1 MLQML
6 AATTNKNKVR
16 EFQEILQDLKDKINI
31 VTQDTIPNF
40 PEIVEDGSTFE
51 ENAMKKAKESSAFAD
66 MVAMADDSGLVVEAL
81 DGAPGILSARY
92 AGGNATDADRIAKLL
107 KAMEGKT
114 DRRAKFVCAAAIAYR
129 GEEVRIFVGE
139 VKGVIAD
146 APSGSNG
153 FGYDPIFIPDGF
165 SKTFAELTD
174 EEKNAISHRG
184 NAMRAVAAFLREEF
198 EKMDDFEFV

>member
-1 MLQML
+1 MLKML

-16 EFQEILQDLKDKINI
+16 EFQEILEDLKDKIEI
-31 VTQDTIPNF
+31 ITLDAIPNF
-40 PEIVEDGSTFE
+40 PEIVEDGTTFE
-51 ENAMKKAKESSAFAD
+51 ENAMKKARESSAFAD

-81 DGAPGILSARY
+81 GGAPGIHSARY
-92 AGGNATDADRIAKLL
+92 AGEGAADADRIAKLL
-107 KAMEGKT
+107 KAMEGVT

-139 VKGVIAD
+139 IKGTIALT
-146 APSGSNG
+146 PSGSNG
-153 FGYDPIFIPDGF
+153 FGYDPVFIPEGF
-165 SKTFAELTD
+165 KKSFAELTD

-184 NAMRAVAAFLREEF
+184 RAMRAVAGFLREEF

>member
-1 MLQML
+1 MLQLL

-40 PEIVEDGSTFE
+40 PEIVEDGSSFE

-81 DGAPGILSARY
+81 DGAPGIHSARY
-92 AGGNATDADRIAKLL
+92 AGENATDADRIAKLL
-107 KAMEGKT
+107 KAMEGKK

-129 GEEVRIFVGE
+129 GEEVRTFVGE
-139 VKGVIAD
+139 VKGVITD
-146 APSGSNG
+146 APSGTNG
-153 FGYDPIFIPDGF
+153 FGYDPVFIPDGF
-165 SKTFAELTD
+165 NKTFAELTD

-184 NAMRAVAAFLREEF
+184 NAMRAVADFLRDEF
-198 EKMDDFEFV
+198 AKMDDFEFV

>member
-1 MLQML
+1 MLQLL

-40 PEIVEDGSTFE
+40 PEIVEDGSSFE

-81 DGAPGILSARY
+81 DGAPGIHSARY
-92 AGGNATDADRIAKLL
+92 AGENATDADRIAKLL
-107 KAMEGKT
+107 KAMEGKK

-129 GEEVRIFVGE
+129 GEEVRTFVGE

-146 APSGSNG
+146 APSGTNG
-153 FGYDPIFIPDGF
+153 FGYDPVFIPDGF
-165 SKTFAELTD
+165 NKTFAELTD

-184 NAMRAVAAFLREEF
+184 NAMRAVADFLREEF
-198 EKMDDFEFV
+198 AKMDDFEFV

>member
-1 MLQML
+1 MLQLL

-40 PEIVEDGSTFE
+40 PEIVEDGSSFE

-81 DGAPGILSARY
+81 DGAPGIHSARY
-92 AGGNATDADRIAKLL
+92 AGENATDADRIAKLL
-107 KAMEGKT
+107 KAMEGKK

-129 GEEVRIFVGE
+129 GEEVRTFVGE
-139 VKGVIAD
+139 VKGVIAE
-146 APSGSNG
+146 APSGTNG
-153 FGYDPIFIPDGF
+153 FGYDPVFIPDGF
-165 SKTFAELTD
+165 NKTFAELTD

-184 NAMRAVAAFLREEF
+184 NAMRAVADFLRDEF
-198 EKMDDFEFV
+198 AKMDDFEFV